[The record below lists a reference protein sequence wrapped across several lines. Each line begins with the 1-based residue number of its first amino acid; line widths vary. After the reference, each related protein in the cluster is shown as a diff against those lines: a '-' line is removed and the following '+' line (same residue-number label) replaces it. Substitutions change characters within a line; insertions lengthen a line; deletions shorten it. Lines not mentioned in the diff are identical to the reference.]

1 MKLAQLAL
9 EPQWF
14 RVSGLTQYDT
24 TNGFYPLRLLK
35 QADGQQELPL
45 HVWDLTAHPNYVN
58 NAYLS
63 PDVGFVATKFTTADT
78 AEVRMLPIFV
88 GSQNANGVT
97 TQSNTVLR
105 QENVFS
111 PSGQPASCRKSFH
124 HWSHIKLN
132 LYGVRKRATRY
143 VVQLVMVKQEFA
155 DFIDAAGTNLQK
167 QKLIDYLVRPFIW
180 SNLNQSDP
188 QTLSMIKI
196 VKTYEV
202 IIDPI
207 TTDEYSGS
215 SSVPHIQ
222 TVNWFV
228 KHNRVRRYDWSRG
241 AAASTDPGAIYD
253 DESAAPGYLSTRVD
267 PSNRLY
273 LVLRALAPEQRIAAI
288 NPPAAVDPITEPSY
302 DLVIRQK
309 FSDPS

>member
-14 RVSGLTQYDT
+14 RVQGITQYDT
-24 TNGFYPLRLLK
+24 TTGWFPLRLIK
-35 QADGQQELPL
+35 NAANEQELPL
-45 HVWDLTAHPNYVN
+45 HVWDLTAHPNYEAN
-58 NAYLS
+58 TYTS
-63 PDVGFVATKFTTADT
+63 PHVGFVAKKATTAAT
-78 AEVRMLPIFV
+78 AAVSFDPVYV
-88 GSQNANGVT
+88 GTQNANGVVT
-97 TQSNTVLR
+97 TNNTMLR
-105 QENVFS
+105 IENSFDEN
-111 PSGQPASCRKSFH
+111 GQPASLRKSFH

-155 DFIDAAGTNLQK
+155 DFISAAGTNQEK
-167 QKLIDYLVRPFIW
+167 QKLVDYLVRPFIW

-196 VKTYEV
+196 LKTYEV

-207 TTDEYSGS
+207 TTDEYAGA

-241 AAASTDPGAIYD
+241 QAASTDPGAVYD
-253 DESAAPGYLSTRVD
+253 DESAVPGYLSTRVD
-267 PSNRLY
+267 PSNRVY
-273 LVLRALAPEQRIAAI
+273 LMIRAMAPEQRTAEFNAAI
-288 NPPAAVDPITEPSY
+288 DPITDPSY
-302 DLVIRQK
+302 DLIIRQK
-309 FSDPS
+309 FSDPM